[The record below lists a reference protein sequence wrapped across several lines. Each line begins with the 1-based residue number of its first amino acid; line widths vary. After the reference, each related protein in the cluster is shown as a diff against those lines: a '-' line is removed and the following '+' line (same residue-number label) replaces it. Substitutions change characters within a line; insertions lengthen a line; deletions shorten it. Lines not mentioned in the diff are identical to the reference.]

1 MIPTTLN
8 WIIRR
13 CGNLTFAKN
22 ISTIDLSPVDTDMNN
37 IQFLGIDMPNVFSP
51 ARDVYTMLKAGLNV
65 PIIIGNAVGIE
76 ESLVELIV
84 GIIGLLSLLGF
95 LFLHARDGMMRL
107 LIGIVIMMLLVTP
120 VVAED
125 DGFIETV
132 IGSLFG
138 WMSGNSGYDVL

>member
-1 MIPTTLN
+1 MELN
-8 WIIRR
+8 KAWIIFPLFLIILSATTVYSASYLKP
-13 CGNLTFAKN
+13 GSAYYGDTDHPELDYSEMYANSTFAKN

-51 ARDVYTMLKAGLNV
+51 ARDVYTMLKAGFNV

-95 LFLHARDGMMRL
+95 LFFMR
-107 LIGIVIMMLLVTP
+107 G
-120 VVAED
+120 
-125 DGFIETV
+125 TV
-132 IGSLFG
+132 
-138 WMSGNSGYDVL
+138 